1 MHRSILR
8 DSWDFQTGQQAARA
22 AKNSLRCP
30 LTVCWELSAER
41 SELVTWKK
49 KMKEARLV
57 RSAGS
62 AIMGFII
69 LKDLQSKILHFMV
82 GEKKKSIF
90 LVFFF
95 YIGVWGNWKCLGEA
109 TWVHALEWAA
119 VLPVCVI
126 SSDRTRPG
134 KRLKSNIMKYL
145 AGSSPLMGSRS
156 AAGARAQQPKALRTD
171 AELPGTDFYFYFYFY
186 FYFFF

>member
-1 MHRSILR
+1 
-8 DSWDFQTGQQAARA
+8 
-22 AKNSLRCP
+22 
-30 LTVCWELSAER
+30 
-41 SELVTWKK
+41 
-49 KMKEARLV
+49 MKEARLV

-109 TWVHALEWAA
+109 T
-119 VLPVCVI
+119 
-126 SSDRTRPG
+126 
-134 KRLKSNIMKYL
+134 
-145 AGSSPLMGSRS
+145 
-156 AAGARAQQPKALRTD
+156 
-171 AELPGTDFYFYFYFY
+171 
-186 FYFFF
+186 